1 MCDECDWEDWLSTIR
16 GAISMAD
23 DLPERA
29 EDFADSVKEKL
40 ESIEVWVEENKHIT
54 DSQQNA
60 VANMEAGIGRW
71 MK

>member
-1 MCDECDWEDWLSTIR
+1 MCDECEWEDWLSTIR
-16 GAISMAD
+16 GAISDAG

-40 ESIEVWVEENKHIT
+40 GSIEAWVEEKKHIT
-54 DSQQNA
+54 DAQQSA